1 MVLGSSACGVKH
13 GLFAKF
19 GRARARP
26 WPRHHL
32 PRNVAM
38 SVAEMLQQRISVRAY
53 TDEPV
58 DAATVRALLDTARW
72 SPSGGNLQPWKVI
85 AVSGAAKAEVE
96 RIALE
101 TMMKNPAGEAG
112 DHPIYPEGLAE
123 PYRTRRHAIG
133 EALYARLGIPREDKA
148 ARLRAMSRNFQ
159 FFGAPVGLFFV
170 IDRSMGHGQWA
181 HLGMFMQSLALVA
194 EERGLA
200 TCMQEAW
207 GMVRQSLHAHFGLP
221 GHELLYCAMAL
232 GHADRTAPINQL
244 RSERAPVEEFAVFKG
259 FD

>member
-1 MVLGSSACGVKH
+1 
-13 GLFAKF
+13 
-19 GRARARP
+19 
-26 WPRHHL
+26 
-32 PRNVAM
+32 M

-53 TDEPV
+53 TNEPV
-58 DAATVRALLDTARW
+58 DAATLRALLDTARW

-85 AVSGAAKAEVE
+85 AVTGAAKGAVE

-101 TMMKNPAGEAG
+101 TLMRNPAGEVG
-112 DHPIYPEGLAE
+112 DHPIYPEGLIE
-123 PYRTRRHAIG
+123 PYRSRRYTIG
-133 EALYARLGIPREDKA
+133 EALYAKLGIPREDKA

-207 GMVRQSLHAHFGLP
+207 GMVRQSLHAHFELP
-221 GHELLYCAMAL
+221 AHELLYCGMAL
-232 GHADRTAPINQL
+232 GHADRSAPVNQL